1 MGRKFKIDNNY
12 IRIIYRGDIFAP
24 AIYFHKILC
33 YNFFIVGDIMRI
45 LVVEDEKSLNRVIA
59 KRLESEG
66 YSVDRCFDGEEA
78 LHFISVGEFDAIIM
92 DIMMP
97 RLDGIETVKQLRV
110 RGNATPVIFLTAKD
124 SVSDRVTGLDAG
136 AEDYL
141 VKPFAFEELLARIR
155 VMTRKSAGNTT
166 NIFKIADLTLD
177 TVSKTVTRHGENIS
191 LSAKEYE
198 ILEYMIVNQGIVL
211 SREKIENHV
220 WNFDYSGGTN
230 VVDVYIRYLRKKID
244 DGHDLKLIHT
254 VRGMGYVIRVEL

>member
-1 MGRKFKIDNNY
+1 
-12 IRIIYRGDIFAP
+12 
-24 AIYFHKILC
+24 
-33 YNFFIVGDIMRI
+33 MRI
-45 LVVEDEKSLNRVIA
+45 LVVEDEKDLNRVLS

-78 LHFISVGEFDAIIM
+78 LEYLDAGEFDAVVM

-97 RLDGIETVKQLRV
+97 KKSGIEVLKTMRSEK
-110 RGNATPVIFLTAKD
+110 NTTPVLLLTAKD
-124 SVSDRVTGLDAG
+124 SISDRVAGLDAG

-155 VMTRKSAGNTT
+155 AMTRRAAGFGTNTYT
-166 NIFKIADLTLD
+166 VGDLVLD
-177 TVSKTVTRHGENIS
+177 IHTRQVTRAGEEIV
-191 LSAKEYE
+191 LSAKEFD
-198 ILEYMIVNQGIVL
+198 ILEYLIRNQGIVL

-244 DGHDLKLIHT
+244 ENHDKKLIHT
-254 VRGMGYVIRVEL
+254 IRGAGYVLRDMP

>member
-1 MGRKFKIDNNY
+1 
-12 IRIIYRGDIFAP
+12 
-24 AIYFHKILC
+24 
-33 YNFFIVGDIMRI
+33 MRI
-45 LVVEDEKSLNRVIA
+45 LVVEDEKSLNRVIT
-59 KRLESEG
+59 KRLENEG
-66 YSVDRCFDGEEA
+66 YSVDSCFDGEEA
-78 LHFISVGEFDAIIM
+78 LHFASVGEFDAVVM

-97 RLDGIETVKQLRV
+97 KINGIEVVRRLRD
-110 RGNATPVIFLTAKD
+110 RNDKTPVIFLTAKD

-155 VMTRKSAGNTT
+155 VMTRKAAGSAT
-166 NIFKIADLTLD
+166 NVFTISDLTLD
-177 TVSKTVTRHGENIS
+177 TVSKTVVRGDKNIN

-198 ILEYMIVNQGIVL
+198 ILEYMILNQGIVL

-244 DGHDLKLIHT
+244 DEYEVKLIHT
-254 VRGMGYVIRVEL
+254 VRGMGYVLRIE

>member
-1 MGRKFKIDNNY
+1 
-12 IRIIYRGDIFAP
+12 
-24 AIYFHKILC
+24 
-33 YNFFIVGDIMRI
+33 MRI
-45 LVVEDEKSLNRVIA
+45 LVVEDEKSLNKVIT
-59 KRLESEG
+59 KRFENEG
-66 YSVDRCFDGEEA
+66 YSVDSCFDGEEA
-78 LHFISVGEFDAIIM
+78 LHFATVGEFDAVVM

-97 RLDGIETVKQLRV
+97 KMNGIEVVRRLRAQ
-110 RGNATPVIFLTAKD
+110 NNTTPVIFLTAKD
-124 SVSDRVTGLDAG
+124 SVSDRVAGLDAG

-166 NIFKIADLTLD
+166 NIFTIADLTLD
-177 TVSKTVTRHGENIS
+177 TMSKTVTRGGENIS

-198 ILEYMIVNQGIVL
+198 ILEYMILNRGIVL

-244 DGHDLKLIHT
+244 DAHKVKLIHT
-254 VRGMGYVIRVEL
+254 IRGMGYVLKVEL

>member
-1 MGRKFKIDNNY
+1 
-12 IRIIYRGDIFAP
+12 
-24 AIYFHKILC
+24 
-33 YNFFIVGDIMRI
+33 MRI
-45 LVVEDEKSLNRVIA
+45 LVVEDEKSLNRVIT
-59 KRLESEG
+59 KRLENEG
-66 YSVDRCFDGEEA
+66 YSVDNCFDGEEA
-78 LHFISVGEFDAIIM
+78 LHFMSVGEFDAVVM

-97 RLDGIETVKQLRV
+97 KINGIEVVKRLRAQ
-110 RGNATPVIFLTAKD
+110 NDITPVIFLTAKD
-124 SVSDRVTGLDAG
+124 SVSDRVEGLDAG

-166 NIFKIADLTLD
+166 NHFAIADLTLD
-177 TVSKTVTRHGENIS
+177 TMSKTVTRGGKNIS

-198 ILEYMIVNQGIVL
+198 ILEYMICNQGIVL

-244 DGHDLKLIHT
+244 DEYDVKLIHT
-254 VRGMGYVIRVEL
+254 IRGMGYALRAEV

>member
-1 MGRKFKIDNNY
+1 
-12 IRIIYRGDIFAP
+12 
-24 AIYFHKILC
+24 
-33 YNFFIVGDIMRI
+33 MRI
-45 LVVEDEKSLNRVIA
+45 LVVEDEKSLNRVIT

-66 YSVDRCFDGEEA
+66 YSVDSCFDGEEA
-78 LHFISVGEFDAIIM
+78 LHFASVGEFDAVVM

-97 RLDGIETVKQLRV
+97 KINGIEVVRRLRD
-110 RGNATPVIFLTAKD
+110 RNDKTPVIFLTAKD

-141 VKPFAFEELLARIR
+141 VKPFAFEELIARIR
-155 VMTRKSAGNTT
+155 VMTRKAAGSAT
-166 NIFKIADLTLD
+166 NVFTIADLTLD
-177 TVSKTVTRHGENIS
+177 TVSKTVVRGDKNIN

-198 ILEYMIVNQGIVL
+198 ILEYMILNQGIVL

-244 DGHDLKLIHT
+244 DEYEVKLIHT
-254 VRGMGYVIRVEL
+254 VRGMGYVLRIE

>member
-1 MGRKFKIDNNY
+1 
-12 IRIIYRGDIFAP
+12 
-24 AIYFHKILC
+24 
-33 YNFFIVGDIMRI
+33 MRI
-45 LVVEDEKSLNRVIA
+45 LVVEDEKSLNRVIT

-66 YSVDRCFDGEEA
+66 YSVDSCFDGEEA
-78 LHFISVGEFDAIIM
+78 LHFVSAGEFDAIIM

-97 RLDGIETVKQLRV
+97 RLSGIEAVKQLRAQ
-110 RGNATPVIFLTAKD
+110 GNTTPVILLTAKD

-155 VMTRKSAGNTT
+155 VVTRKSAGNTT
-166 NIFKIADLTLD
+166 NIFTIDDLNLD
-177 TVSKTVTRHGENIS
+177 TVSKTVTRSGKNIS

-198 ILEYMIVNQGIVL
+198 ILEYMIINQGIVL

-244 DGHDLKLIHT
+244 DEHNVKLIHT
-254 VRGMGYVIRVEL
+254 VRGMGYVIRVE

>member
-1 MGRKFKIDNNY
+1 
-12 IRIIYRGDIFAP
+12 
-24 AIYFHKILC
+24 
-33 YNFFIVGDIMRI
+33 MRI
-45 LVVEDEKSLNRVIA
+45 LVVEDEKSLNRVIT
-59 KRLESEG
+59 KRLENEG
-66 YSVDRCFDGEEA
+66 YSVDNCFDGEEA
-78 LHFISVGEFDAIIM
+78 LHFMSVGEFDAVVM

-97 RLDGIETVKQLRV
+97 KINGIEVVKRLRAQ
-110 RGNATPVIFLTAKD
+110 NDITPVIFLTAKD
-124 SVSDRVTGLDAG
+124 SVSDRVEGLDAG

-166 NIFKIADLTLD
+166 NHFAIADLTLD
-177 TVSKTVTRHGENIS
+177 TMSKTVTRGGKNIS

-198 ILEYMIVNQGIVL
+198 ILEYMICNQGIVL

-244 DGHDLKLIHT
+244 DEHEVKLIHT
-254 VRGMGYVIRVEL
+254 IRGMGYVLRVEV